1 MSSTIGTDNRKEK
14 EHLINDELLRNGFT
28 RQSKIR
34 VISDEGEQVGIV
46 TVETALNIADENGLD
61 LVLISPQSDP
71 PVCRILDYG
80 KFCFDRDKKK
90 KEAKK
95 KQQKVDIKE
104 IQLS

>member
-1 MSSTIGTDNRKEK
+1 M
-14 EHLINDELLRNGFT
+14 
-28 RQSKIR
+28 
-34 VISDEGEQVGIV
+34 ISDEGEQVGIV

-104 IQLS
+104 IQLSCHIDVNDFNMT